1 MEKSSIA
8 KILELFFFSS
18 LRIVAY
24 ENQITK
30 NTELALSSLLLVARN

>member
-18 LRIVAY
+18 LRIDIGIIEY
-24 ENQITK
+24 
-30 NTELALSSLLLVARN
+30 ELALFSLPCCSA